1 MLVLTD
7 MLKKH
12 STLVVCRKVVLMNY
26 IDLHVHSNASD
37 GTLSPTEVVELAASL
52 SLSAIALTDHDT
64 LSGIEEAQA
73 AALVVSSS
81 ANPLR
86 VIPGA
91 EISVAY
97 NNRDVH
103 VLGLFLD
110 TENSLLKEALHTALL
125 KRDERNEKMTA
136 NLRSAGIDITVEKL
150 KASEGEAVLT
160 RAHFAKYMVEHRYTK
175 TTKEAFDKYLNDS
188 SPYYVP
194 RDYLSPEKAISLI
207 HQAGGLAVLAHPL
220 LYKYNLE
227 QLDEMIALF
236 AEYGLDGIE
245 AIYSM
250 NTGFDEGIV
259 RRFAGRYNLVI
270 SGGSDFHGNNKPDI
284 ALGSGKGN
292 LQIPEAL
299 LEPLENRLKTRS
311 L

>member
-1 MLVLTD
+1 M
-7 MLKKH
+7 K
-12 STLVVCRKVVLMNY
+12 Y

-37 GTLSPTEVVELAASL
+37 GTLSPTEVVRLAASL

-64 LSGIEEAQA
+64 LSGIREAQS
-73 AALVVSSS
+73 AALVLSDSE
-81 ANPLR
+81 NPLR
-86 VIPGA
+86 IIPGT

-97 NNRDVH
+97 RKRDIH

-110 TENSLLKEALHTALL
+110 INNKPLNDTLNTALI
-125 KRDERNEKMTA
+125 KRDERNEKMA
-136 NLRSAGIDITVEKL
+136 FNLSRAGIDITLDKL
-150 KASEGEAVLT
+150 KAAEGEAVLT
-160 RAHFAKYMVEHRYTK
+160 RAHFAKYMTEHGYTK
-175 TTKEAFDKYLNDS
+175 TTKEAFEKYLNDS

-227 QLDEMIALF
+227 QLDDLISLF
-236 AEYGLDGIE
+236 TKFGLDGIE

-259 RRFAGRYNLVI
+259 RRFANRYDLVI
-270 SGGSDFHGNNKPDI
+270 TGGSDFHGKNKPDI
-284 ALGSGKGN
+284 DLGSGKGN
-292 LQIPEAL
+292 LKIPESL
-299 LEPLENRLKTRS
+299 LDALENRLKIRS

>member
-1 MLVLTD
+1 M
-7 MLKKH
+7 K
-12 STLVVCRKVVLMNY
+12 Y

-64 LSGIEEAQA
+64 LAGIREAQA
-73 AALVVSSS
+73 AALLLSDSE
-81 ANPLR
+81 NPIR
-86 VIPGA
+86 IIPGT
-91 EISVAY
+91 EISAAY
-97 NNRDVH
+97 NQKDIH
-103 VLGLFLD
+103 ILGLFLD
-110 TENSLLKEALHTALL
+110 IDNRPLKEALQTALI
-125 KRDERNEKMTA
+125 KREERNEKMAA

-160 RAHFAKYMVEHRYTK
+160 RAHFAKYMTEHRYTK
-175 TTKEAFDKYLNDS
+175 TTKEAFDKFLNDS

-194 RDYLSPEKAISLI
+194 REYLTPEKAISLI

-227 QLDEMIALF
+227 QLDEMITHLAG
-236 AEYGLDGIE
+236 YGLDGIE

-259 RRFAGRYNLVI
+259 RRFANRYNLVMT
-270 SGGSDFHGNNKPDI
+270 GGSDFHGKNKPDI

-292 LQIPEAL
+292 LQIPETL
-299 LEPLENRLKTRS
+299 LESLENRIKTRS